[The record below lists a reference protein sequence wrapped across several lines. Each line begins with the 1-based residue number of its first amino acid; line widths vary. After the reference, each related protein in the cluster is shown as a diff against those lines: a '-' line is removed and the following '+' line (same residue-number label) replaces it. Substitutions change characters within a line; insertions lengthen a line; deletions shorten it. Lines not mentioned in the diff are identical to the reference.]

1 MKKSIIIEVLL
12 ALGIILLMYPWIIYI
27 ESLSL
32 YIRANEFNED
42 GFKVCLTIF
51 LLITIT
57 IIAIMISMGLVAIKD
72 FPCFKPL
79 ADKLQARKEKRTQA
93 KAERADA
100 GKQARIAQLQ
110 AELEELKKD
119 E

>member
-1 MKKSIIIEVLL
+1 MKKSIIIEILL
-12 ALGIILLMYPWIIYI
+12 LLGIILLIYPWIIYI
-27 ESLSL
+27 QSLNL
-32 YIRANEFNED
+32 YIRANEFNEE

-51 LLITIT
+51 LLITFA

-72 FPCFKPL
+72 FPCLKPF

-93 KAERADA
+93 KAERAEA
-100 GKQARIAQLQ
+100 EKQARIAQLQ